1 MPELPE
7 VETIA
12 RDLASAVVG
21 TIVVEVWGSG
31 APLRLARAIDLA
43 GIRRAAEGRRIAR
56 VRRRGKY
63 LLIDFDSVPGRDTHG
78 PAPTRAGPGV
88 LVHLGMSG
96 RLLVEAG
103 GAVPAAHTHLV
114 FRLDDGRELRYRDP
128 RRFGWIA
135 AGTPVDSSPE
145 LRELGPDPLTELE
158 AAELAAR
165 LRGVRAPIKAFLL
178 DQRRV
183 AGLGNIYVCE
193 ALHRAGVHPATPAG
207 RVAAR
212 APALLEGIR
221 AALELGIRNRGTTL
235 RDYVDSFGAGGNNAA
250 ALLVYGREGERCPR
264 CAAPIRRRVDAAR
277 STFFCSACQRR

>member
-21 TIVVEVWGSG
+21 ARVVEVWGSG
-31 APLRLARAIDLA
+31 VPLRLARAIDLA
-43 GIRRAAEGRRIAR
+43 GIRRAAEARRIAR

-63 LLIDFDSVPGRDTHG
+63 LLVDFEGTPGRG
-78 PAPTRAGPGV
+78 GRVPAPTPGDPGV
-88 LVHLGMSG
+88 LIHLGMSG
-96 RLLVEAG
+96 RLLVESG
-103 GAVPAAHTHLV
+103 GTAPAAHTHLI
-114 FRLDDGRELRYRDP
+114 FRLEDGRELRYRDP

-135 AGTPVDSSPE
+135 AGTPVDGSPE
-145 LRELGPDPLTELE
+145 LRELGPDPLTELDVT
-158 AAELAAR
+158 ELAVR

-207 RVAAR
+207 RVASR
-212 APALLEGIR
+212 APALLKGIR

-264 CAAPIRRRVDAAR
+264 CAAPIRRRVDSAR
-277 STFFCSACQRR
+277 STFFCGACQRR